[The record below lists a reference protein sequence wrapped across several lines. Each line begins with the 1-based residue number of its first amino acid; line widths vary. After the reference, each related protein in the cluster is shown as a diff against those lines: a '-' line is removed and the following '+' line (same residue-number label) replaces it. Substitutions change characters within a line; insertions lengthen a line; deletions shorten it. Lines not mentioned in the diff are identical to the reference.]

1 MLKEIFEQPRAIENT
16 VRGRLD
22 RERGDKPAM
31 ARATPPKPPKRN
43 YAITMYLRQGLRER
57 VLERLV
63 LEVYACEALHV
74 SVPAN
79 LALGNARR

>member
-1 MLKEIFEQPRAIENT
+1 MLKEIFEQPRAIEKT

-22 RERGDKPAM
+22 RERGDEPAA
-31 ARATPPKPPKRN
+31 ARATPPKPPTRSCSVN
-43 YAITMYLRQGLRER
+43 MDLRQGLRER

-63 LEVYACEALHV
+63 VEVSAFEALHV